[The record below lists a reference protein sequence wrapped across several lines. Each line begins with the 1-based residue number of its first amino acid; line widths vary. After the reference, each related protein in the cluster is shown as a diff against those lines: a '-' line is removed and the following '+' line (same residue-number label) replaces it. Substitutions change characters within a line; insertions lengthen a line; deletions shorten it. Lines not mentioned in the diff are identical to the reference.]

1 MPHGQG
7 GQRLA
12 LCIAEGYGVA
22 AAIDL
27 GEFNLSQ
34 GRMKGLLD
42 GAKHMVHRL
51 HQGGCGAEIAVQ
63 AVQGLGVELKG
74 LGASL

>member
-7 GQRLA
+7 RECLA
-12 LCIAEGYGVA
+12 LCVAEGFGIA

-27 GEFNLSQ
+27 GEFDLSQ

-42 GAKHMVHRL
+42 SVKHMVHSF

-63 AVQGLGVELKG
+63 AVQGLGVEFKG
-74 LGASL
+74 LCASL